1 MCAAARDRQEP
12 HGIAAPPRQKA
23 FDMFVTDKE
32 VLLMI
37 WSLLGRYL
45 YTAFQLPLVHQSPR
59 VNAAACS

>member
-37 WSLLGRYL
+37 W
-45 YTAFQLPLVHQSPR
+45 PLVHQSPR
-59 VNAAACS
+59 VMNAAA